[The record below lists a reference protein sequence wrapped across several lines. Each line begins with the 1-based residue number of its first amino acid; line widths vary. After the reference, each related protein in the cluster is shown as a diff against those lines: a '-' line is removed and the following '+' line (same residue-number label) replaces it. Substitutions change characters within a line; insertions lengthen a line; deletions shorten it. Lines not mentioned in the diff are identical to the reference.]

1 MNEKDLGRMNMT
13 KRIYNKYEGGLK
25 RCLTFT
31 QGVNCFGA
39 VSLFCLIR
47 NNPPLYPLALFSL
60 HSFVLSCVLGSTK
73 DRMPHVVLFE
83 VNFWQLKDY
92 IRGILFAQWFIPIL
106 QPAYLF
112 LLARGPCCPITESFA
127 VTGDGFSAPFLAL
140 DSNARKVMGTH
151 SQWRQIPI

>member
-1 MNEKDLGRMNMT
+1 MTVRILVGWIWQKEYTTNMREAW
-13 KRIYNKYEGGLK
+13 K
-25 RCLTFT
+25 
-31 QGVNCFGA
+31 GVNCFGA

-112 LLARGPCCPITESFA
+112 PLARGPCCPITESFA